1 MSSVNKAIILG
12 RIGKDPEVRH
22 ISAETSVASFSVATT
37 FRKSKVDED
46 TEWHRIVAWDN
57 LADVVGKYAKKG
69 DLIYVEGR
77 LRTRKWTDKSGNER
91 DVTEIVA
98 ERIQLIGRT
107 AKRDE
112 VEQKTSASPVDTSG
126 GIADMDSD
134 LPFDCPPF

>member
-1 MSSVNKAIILG
+1 MSSVNRVIILG
-12 RIGKDPEVRH
+12 RIGKDPEIRQ
-22 ISAETSVASFSVATT
+22 ISPETSVASFSVATT

-46 TEWHRIVAWDN
+46 TEWHRIVAWDR

-77 LRTRKWTDKSGNER
+77 LRTRKWTDKSGNDR

-107 AKRDE
+107 VKRDE
-112 VEQKTSASPVDTSG
+112 VEQKPSASMVDTSG
-126 GIADMDSD
+126 GIATMDD
-134 LPFDCPPF
+134 DIPF

>member
-1 MSSVNKAIILG
+1 MSSVNRAIILG
-12 RIGKDPEVRH
+12 RIGKDPEVRQ
-22 ISAETSVASFSVATT
+22 ISAETSVASFNVATT

-46 TEWHRIVAWDN
+46 TEWHRIVAWDR

-91 DVTEIVA
+91 DVTEIIA

-107 AKRDE
+107 AKRED

-134 LPFDCPPF
+134 IPF

>member
-1 MSSVNKAIILG
+1 MSSVNRAIILG
-12 RIGKDPEVRH
+12 RIGKDPEVKH
-22 ISAETSVASFSVATT
+22 LSAETSVASFNVATT

-46 TEWHRIVAWDN
+46 TEWHRVVAWDR

-69 DLIYVEGR
+69 DLIYIEGR

-107 AKRDE
+107 AKRED

-126 GIADMDSD
+126 GIAEMDDD
-134 LPFDCPPF
+134 LPFNCPPF

>member
-1 MSSVNKAIILG
+1 MSSVNRAIILG
-12 RIGKDPEVRH
+12 RVGKDPEVKNL
-22 ISAETSVASFSVATT
+22 SAETSVASFSVATT

-46 TEWHRIVAWDN
+46 TEWHRIVAWDR

-91 DVTEIVA
+91 DTTEIIA

-107 AKRDE
+107 AKRED
-112 VEQKTSASPVDTSG
+112 VEQKPAAEPVDTSG

-134 LPFDCPPF
+134 IPF